1 MEGGTMPDLDV
12 VSFWC
17 CESVIHDEIEV
28 PSSSGGTYTV
38 HYEESP
44 PEHEVGMWFRCECKS
59 FQYRHTCKHIAQAKE
74 QHCGWDAFLNGGMPT
89 QRTVYDV
96 VKDEELLFTTPD
108 LIKAEQAAT
117 RERADDV
124 LERVEFACPRC
135 GGPVT
140 SQRYGV

>member
-1 MEGGTMPDLDV
+1 MPDLDT

-38 HYEESP
+38 YYEPSP
-44 PEHEVGMWFRCECKS
+44 PGHDVGMWFRCECKG
-59 FQYRHTCKHIAQAKE
+59 FQYRHTCKHIAQAEKE
-74 QHCGWDAFLNGGMPT
+74 HCGWDAFLNGGTPNERM
-89 QRTVYDV
+89 VYDV
-96 VKDEELLFTTPD
+96 VKDGDLLFTTPD
-108 LIKAEQAAT
+108 QIKAEQAAT

-124 LERVEFACPRC
+124 LHRLEYSCPSC

-140 SQRYGV
+140 AQAYGV